1 MKNTLKIIVAVLAL
15 SVGSVGYVASAEAAM
30 MMKGHHGKCMM
41 QSRHGKCMMMHHH
54 MMMKHHMMHMMKK
67 Y

>member
-30 MMKGHHGKCMM
+30 MMKGHHGKCMTHM
-41 QSRHGKCMMMHHH
+41 RHGKC